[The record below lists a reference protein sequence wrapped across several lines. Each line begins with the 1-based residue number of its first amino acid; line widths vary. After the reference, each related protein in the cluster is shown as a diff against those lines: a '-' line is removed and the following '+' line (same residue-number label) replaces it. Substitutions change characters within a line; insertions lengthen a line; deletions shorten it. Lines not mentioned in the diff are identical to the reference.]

1 MTTTIDWAQ
10 FAACAFAI
18 GYAGARLTR
27 LADAIGEKTGL
38 SRSWIGLLLLAA
50 VTSLP
55 ELATGI
61 SAVTVANAPNIALG
75 DALGS
80 TVFNLALLVLLDL
93 LYRPDSIYTRA
104 SHEHVLSAAFG
115 VVLLSLVG
123 AGLLLEREGVLPA
136 VAHFGIY
143 TPLLM
148 LLYLWAMRSVFLHG
162 RRQLLPARAPASE
175 PAPRYADISLRQTIL
190 QFALLAVVVAVAGA
204 WLPFIGVRIADE
216 MGWTRT
222 FVGTLFVAGATSLPE
237 VVVTVA
243 ALRLGALDMAI
254 ASLLGSNL
262 FDVLIIALDDV
273 LYAKG
278 PLLADASPVHAVTA
292 FTAVMM
298 SGAVIV
304 GLAYRSPRLWLRVP
318 GLVSL
323 ALLAM
328 YLLNVYVLFIHGE

>member
-1 MTTTIDWAQ
+1 MTMATDWVQ
-10 FAACAFAI
+10 FAGCAFTI
-18 GYAGARLTR
+18 GYAGVRLTH

-61 SAVTVANAPNIALG
+61 SAVTVANAPDIALG

-123 AGLLLEREGVLPA
+123 ASLLLERERVLPA
-136 VAHFGIY
+136 IAHFGIY
-143 TPLLM
+143 TPLLI
-148 LLYLWAMRSVFLHG
+148 LLYIGAMRSVFLHG
-162 RRQLLPARAPASE
+162 RRHPVEPASN
-175 PAPRYADISLRQTIL
+175 PVPRYADISLRQAVL
-190 QFALLAVVVAVAGA
+190 RFALLGGMVAIAGA
-204 WLPFIGVRIADE
+204 WLPFIGGRIADE

-237 VVVTVA
+237 IVVTVA
-243 ALRLGALDMAI
+243 ALRIGALDMAI

-262 FDVLIIALDDV
+262 FDVLIIALDDA
-273 LYAKG
+273 LYMKG
-278 PLLADASPVHAVTA
+278 PLLADVSSVNAVTA
-292 FTAVMM
+292 FTSAMM
-298 SGAVIV
+298 NGAVIV
-304 GLAYRSPRLWLRVP
+304 GLAYRSPRLWLRTP

-323 ALLAM
+323 ALLAI
-328 YLLNVYVLFIHGE
+328 YLLNIYILFVHRE

>member
-1 MTTTIDWAQ
+1 MSAAVDWAQ
-10 FAACAFAI
+10 FAACALAI

-61 SAVTVANAPNIALG
+61 SAVTVADAPNIAIG
-75 DALGS
+75 DVLGS

-115 VVLLSLVG
+115 VVLLSVVG
-123 AGLLLEREGVLPA
+123 ASLLLEREGVLPA
-136 VAHFGIY
+136 IGHVGSY
-143 TPLLM
+143 TPLLVT
-148 LLYLWAMRSVFLHG
+148 LYLVAMRSVFVHG
-162 RRQLLPARAPASE
+162 RRQAVKQVVEPETQYASL
-175 PAPRYADISLRQTIL
+175 SLRSAIVRFGL
-190 QFALLAVVVAVAGA
+190 FAVIVAAAGT
-204 WLPFIGVRIADE
+204 WLPFVAVRIADD
-216 MGWTRT
+216 MGWSRT
-222 FVGTLFVAGATSLPE
+222 FVGTLFVAAATSLPE

-262 FDVLIIALDDV
+262 FDILIVALDDLFYRPAPILSAV
-273 LYAKG
+273 A
-278 PLLADASPVHAVTA
+278 PVHAVTA
-292 FTAVMM
+292 FSAAMM
-298 SGAVIV
+298 SGAVII
-304 GLAYRSPRLWLRVP
+304 GLVYRPKRAWLRAP
-318 GLVSL
+318 GIVSL
-323 ALLAM
+323 ALLAV
-328 YLLNVYVLFIHGE
+328 YLFNVYVLFVHGE